1 MNTASLH
8 AGMLAAFDAV
18 QAGTATPN
26 QHALVEAAIDT
37 FRTKLVEPLLLTA
50 VTDAIGPL
58 AEISTKP
65 FDELNELQRW
75 VRSQQHGADQVRENP
90 ALRDMHSVYELLV
103 TTASRS
109 GAAIRLAPGCNVVAL
124 DDSRRRFLIPS
135 IKKDVL
141 EEIRAAKTQH
151 AANRAAR
158 RKGVVQYHWSVERT
172 GLVPSPEEINEIL
185 PLPEN
190 GAYLVLYAAPV
201 NVVSKPAFDKAVE
214 TLAAAVELLDV
225 LVWDTTAA
233 PPTLWSLRGGFG
245 HSAGDD
251 VEWALEH
258 QPHAKRLQTALTAG
272 VAAEMPS

>member
-1 MNTASLH
+1 
-8 AGMLAAFDAV
+8 MLAAFDAV
-18 QAGTATPN
+18 QAGTATSN

-37 FRTKLVEPLLLTA
+37 FRSKLTETPLLTA

-58 AEISTKP
+58 AEISTKA
-65 FDELNELQRW
+65 FSELNELQRW

-124 DDSRRRFLIPS
+124 DESRRRFLIPS

-141 EEIRAAKTQH
+141 DEIRAAKSVH

-172 GLVPSPEEINEIL
+172 GLVPSPDEITEVL

-201 NVVSKPAFDKAVE
+201 NVVSKPAFNRAVE
-214 TLAAAVELLDV
+214 TLASRVDLLDV

-251 VEWALEH
+251 VEWEVEH
-258 QPHAKRLQTALTAG
+258 QQHAKSLQAALVSEDIADS
-272 VAAEMPS
+272 AS

>member
-1 MNTASLH
+1 
-8 AGMLAAFDAV
+8 MLAAFDAV
-18 QAGTATPN
+18 QAGTATSN

-37 FRTKLVEPLLLTA
+37 FRNKLTETPLLTA

-65 FDELNELQRW
+65 FNELNELQRW

-124 DDSRRRFLIPS
+124 DESRRRFLIPS

-141 EEIRAAKTQH
+141 DEIRSSKSAH
-151 AANRAAR
+151 EANRAAR

-172 GLVPSPEEINEIL
+172 GLVPSPAEITEIL

-201 NVVSKPAFDKAVE
+201 NVVSKPAFNRAVE
-214 TLAAAVELLDV
+214 SLASRVDLLDV

-258 QPHAKRLQTALTAG
+258 QSHAKSLQAALVSEAVSASAG
-272 VAAEMPS
+272 